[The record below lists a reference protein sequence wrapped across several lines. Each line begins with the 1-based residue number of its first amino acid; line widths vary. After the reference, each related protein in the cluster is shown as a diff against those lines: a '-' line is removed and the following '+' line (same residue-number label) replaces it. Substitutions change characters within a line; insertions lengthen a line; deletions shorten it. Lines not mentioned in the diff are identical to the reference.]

1 MTNENK
7 KIVIFDWG
15 GVIENNDSSYY
26 TISKVII
33 DIMRKYDCTLTNN
46 EILNICSN
54 GSKLFKTFIDNKEE
68 TTEDWFNNIKDKLN
82 INCRYEEYKKAYY
95 EFGKKIPYYKDV
107 VDFAHSLREKCYI
120 AIFSS
125 LVKLDGKRID
135 DQVNL
140 SLFDYKFLTYEMG
153 YNKPDSK
160 AFKYIEDKTGINQ
173 NNILFIDDTDVNIEE
188 ANNRGW
194 KTCKAKGYEL
204 EKIKK
209 YVNMFLENRI

>member
-95 EFGKKIPYYKDV
+95 EFGKKIPY
-107 VDFAHSLREKCYI
+107 
-120 AIFSS
+120 
-125 LVKLDGKRID
+125 
-135 DQVNL
+135 
-140 SLFDYKFLTYEMG
+140 
-153 YNKPDSK
+153 
-160 AFKYIEDKTGINQ
+160 
-173 NNILFIDDTDVNIEE
+173 
-188 ANNRGW
+188 
-194 KTCKAKGYEL
+194 
-204 EKIKK
+204 
-209 YVNMFLENRI
+209 